1 MKLITEIM
9 KIEPKIKKVTKFMLI
24 FCLLLA
30 LLSAFILS
38 MYHFTY
44 IIFQYDLGITLLRI
58 SIILSVS
65 AIICALA
72 FNRIK
77 RDLEWNKIIMSC

>member
-1 MKLITEIM
+1 MKLITELT
-9 KIEPKIKKVTKFMLI
+9 KIEPKIKKITKFMLI

-58 SIILSVS
+58 SIFLFVS

-77 RDLEWNKIIMSC
+77 KDLE

>member
-9 KIEPKIKKVTKFMLI
+9 KIEQKIKNVTKFMLI

-38 MYHFTY
+38 MYNFTY
-44 IIFQYDLGITLLRI
+44 IIFPYNLGITLLRI
-58 SIILSVS
+58 SIFLSVS

-77 RDLEWNKIIMSC
+77 KDLE

>member
-1 MKLITEIM
+1 MEDCYEINYWAN
-9 KIEPKIKKVTKFMLI
+9 ENRAPNKKNNKVYAH

-77 RDLEWNKIIMSC
+77 KDL

>member
-24 FCLLLA
+24 VCLLLA

-38 MYHFTY
+38 MYHFKY

-77 RDLEWNKIIMSC
+77 KDL

>member
-77 RDLEWNKIIMSC
+77 KDLEWNKIIMSR

>member
-9 KIEPKIKKVTKFMLI
+9 KIEPKIKKVTKFML
-24 FCLLLA
+24 FVCLLLA

-44 IIFQYDLGITLLRI
+44 IIFQYNLGLTLLRI
-58 SIILSVS
+58 SIFLAVSSVV
-65 AIICALA
+65 CALA
-72 FNRIK
+72 FSRIK
-77 RDLEWNKIIMSC
+77 KDLE

>member
-1 MKLITEIM
+1 MKLITELM
-9 KIEPKIKKVTKFMLI
+9 KIEPKIKKITKFMLV

-30 LLSAFILS
+30 LLSAFILL

-44 IIFQYDLGITLLRI
+44 IIFQYNLGITLLRI
-58 SIILSVS
+58 SIFLTVS

-72 FNRIK
+72 FSRIK
-77 RDLEWNKIIMSC
+77 KDLE

>member
-1 MKLITEIM
+1 MDGILIINKHKGCTSHDIVH
-9 KIEPKIKKVTKFMLI
+9 KIKKITKFMLI

-44 IIFQYDLGITLLRI
+44 IIFQYNLGMTLLRI
-58 SIILSVS
+58 SIFLAVS
-65 AIICALA
+65 AVICALA
-72 FNRIK
+72 FSRIK
-77 RDLEWNKIIMSC
+77 KDLE

>member
-9 KIEPKIKKVTKFMLI
+9 KIEQKIKNVTKFMLI

-30 LLSAFILS
+30 LLSTFILS
-38 MYHFTY
+38 LYHFTY
-44 IIFQYDLGITLLRI
+44 IIFQYNLGITLLRI
-58 SIILSVS
+58 SIFLSVS

-77 RDLEWNKIIMSC
+77 KDLE

>member
-1 MKLITEIM
+1 MKLITELT
-9 KIEPKIKKVTKFMLI
+9 KIEPQIKKITKFMLI

-38 MYHFTY
+38 TYHFTY

-58 SIILSVS
+58 SIFLFVS

-77 RDLEWNKIIMSC
+77 KDLEWNKIAIIC

>member
-1 MKLITEIM
+1 MKLITELM
-9 KIEPKIKKVTKFMLI
+9 KIEPQIKKITKFMLI
-24 FCLLLA
+24 LLA

-77 RDLEWNKIIMSC
+77 KDL

>member
-77 RDLEWNKIIMSC
+77 KDLEWNKIIISR

>member
-1 MKLITEIM
+1 MKLISELM

-30 LLSAFILS
+30 LISTLILS

-44 IIFQYDLGITLLRI
+44 IIFQYNLGITLLCI
-58 SIILSVS
+58 SIFLAVS
-65 AIICALA
+65 TVVCALA
-72 FNRIK
+72 VGRIK
-77 RDLEWNKIIMSC
+77 KDLE

>member
-77 RDLEWNKIIMSC
+77 KDLEWNKIAIIC

>member
-1 MKLITEIM
+1 MKLITELT
-9 KIEPKIKKVTKFMLI
+9 KIEPQIKKITKFMLI

-58 SIILSVS
+58 SIFLAVS
-65 AIICALA
+65 AVVCALA
-72 FNRIK
+72 FSRIK
-77 RDLEWNKIIMSC
+77 KDLE

>member
-24 FCLLLA
+24 FCLLLP

-38 MYHFTY
+38 MYHITY

-58 SIILSVS
+58 SIFLSVS

-77 RDLEWNKIIMSC
+77 KDLEWNKIAIIC

>member
-9 KIEPKIKKVTKFMLI
+9 KIEQKIKNVTKFMLI

-58 SIILSVS
+58 SIFLSVS

-77 RDLEWNKIIMSC
+77 KDLDWNKLIMSY

>member
-1 MKLITEIM
+1 MKLITELM

-77 RDLEWNKIIMSC
+77 KDLEWNKIAIIC